1 MGSYYLCK
9 EVSPRDNLIISIDTL
24 NNQKRL
30 HSNNIINVH
39 IDALW
44 LFFSMNAT
52 NDLCAGS
59 FGTLEKQILGL
70 YLFSTR

>member
-44 LFFSMNAT
+44 LFLHECN
-52 NDLCAGS
+52 
-59 FGTLEKQILGL
+59 
-70 YLFSTR
+70 